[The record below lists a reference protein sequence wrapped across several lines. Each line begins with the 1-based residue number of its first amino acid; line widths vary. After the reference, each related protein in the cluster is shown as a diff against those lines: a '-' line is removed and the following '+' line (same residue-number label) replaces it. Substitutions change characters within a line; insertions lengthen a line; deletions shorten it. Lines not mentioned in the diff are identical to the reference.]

1 MASLLDFTIDGK
13 DSNTIIITSMNMS
26 LERTSSGGIPT
37 SGIQQ
42 GTIVF
47 GMALEAETDS
57 DTFFATWLADK
68 TKTHTVDINCR
79 HLFDGNKFLT
89 MKLEQASCIGYTVS
103 YTFEDGL
110 DSQPEN
116 TQVLVTVAS
125 PKITIGQAP
134 ITLP

>member
-1 MASLLDFTIDGK
+1 MASLLEFSIDGK
-13 DSNTIIITSMNMS
+13 AADSIIITSMNLN

-42 GTIVF
+42 GIIIF
-47 GMALEAETDS
+47 EMALEAETDD
-57 DTFFATWLADK
+57 DTFFAAWLAQK
-68 TKTHTVDINCR
+68 TTTHTVDINCK
-79 HLFDGNKFLT
+79 HLADGTKYLT
-89 MKLEQASCIGYTVS
+89 MKLEQASCIGYNVN
-103 YTFEDGL
+103 YTFESGL

-116 TQVLVTVAS
+116 APVTVTIAS